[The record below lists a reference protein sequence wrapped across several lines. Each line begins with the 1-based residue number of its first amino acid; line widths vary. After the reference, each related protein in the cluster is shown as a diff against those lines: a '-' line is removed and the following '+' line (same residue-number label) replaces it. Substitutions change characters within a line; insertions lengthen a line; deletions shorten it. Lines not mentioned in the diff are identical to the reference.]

1 MIMNNHLVKKNIP
14 SVLPVD
20 DDLGIPLL
28 DIITVQRSL
37 EEIVLSKDTRD
48 SLENFLEE
56 HRRADI
62 LYSYN
67 RKPSYKVLFNGDVGC
82 GKTMAA
88 EAIAYELNLPLAIV
102 RLDSLISSSL
112 RKTVV
117 NFHKIFDFIKNNEMI
132 ILFNEFDAIAKERF
146 SFHDM
151 GELGRTVSVF
161 SQMLSFYQGKSII
174 LAETNYNII
183 IDRTILKRFDYKI
196 RFPLPDYKQIL
207 KILKLKLRGVKLQFK
222 LDDKKLSELFDDYS
236 GARIERVVRKAINK
250 MILNKNESLTI
261 QDLEYSIKH

>member
-1 MIMNNHLVKKNIP
+1 MINFIIAKNTP
-14 SVLPVD
+14 SDLPID

-28 DIITVQRSL
+28 DICNVERSL
-37 EEIVLSKDTRD
+37 EEIVLSKDTHD
-48 SLENFLEE
+48 NLENFLEE

-62 LYSYN
+62 LYSYG

-82 GKTMAA
+82 GKTMAS

-102 RLDSLISSSL
+102 RLDSIISSSL

-174 LAETNYNII
+174 IAETNYNIM

-196 RFPLPDYKQIL
+196 RFTLPDHKQIL

-222 LDDKKLSELFDDYS
+222 FDDLKLLYLFNDYS
-236 GARIERVVRKAINK
+236 GADIERIVQRAINK
-250 MILNKNESLTI
+250 MILDKKESLTI
-261 QDLEYSIKH
+261 EDLEYFIK

>member
-1 MIMNNHLVKKNIP
+1 MNNHLVKKNIP
-14 SVLPVD
+14 SDLPID

-28 DIITVQRSL
+28 DILTLQRSL
-37 EEIVLSKDTRD
+37 EEIVLSKNTRD
-48 SLENFLEE
+48 SLENLLEE

-62 LYSYN
+62 LYSHG
-67 RKPSYKVLFNGDVGC
+67 RKPSYKVVFYGDVGC

-88 EAIAYELNLPLAIV
+88 EAIAHELNLPLAIV

-132 ILFNEFDAIAKERF
+132 VLFDEFETIAKERF

-151 GELGRTVSVF
+151 GEDLGRIVSVF
-161 SQMLSFYQGKSII
+161 SRMLSFYHGKSII
-174 LAETNYNII
+174 LAETNYNIM
-183 IDRTILKRFDYKI
+183 IDRTICKCFDYKI
-196 RFPLPDYKQIL
+196 EFSEPDQKQIL
-207 KILKLKLRGVKLQFK
+207 KILKLKLRGVKLQFE
-222 LDDKKLSELFDDYS
+222 LDDKKLSDLFDDYS

-261 QDLEYSIKH
+261 QDLEYYISH